1 MSLVPCPFFRITEVP
16 CPGCGM
22 TRACLQINFRS
33 GPPRLC
39 RAALFDGDAAR
50 YNQTMLRIDD
60 KTAIED
66 WELTEQFVRA
76 SGPGGQNVNK
86 VSSAVE
92 LRFEAARSPNLTQ
105 PVKARLKRLA
115 GRRWTKEG
123 ALGIQWDETRSQ
135 ARNREIAR
143 DRLVELI
150 RAAAVL
156 SPLLAIAGG
165 AMAKARALWGGV
177 LMLLACGL
185 MYVAYGFNVGT
196 MFPIAF
202 TGLGGVLALLAGKPD
217 EPKAHF

>member
-1 MSLVPCPFFRITEVP
+1 MRNAASTLGVIGGIIAMIVGFFSYGYTEVVDRY
-16 CPGCGM
+16 GEIEG
-22 TRACLQINFRS
+22 L
-33 GPPRLC
+33 
-39 RAALFDGDAAR
+39 AR
-50 YNQTMLRIDD
+50 
-60 KTAIED
+60 
-66 WELTEQFVRA
+66 QF
-76 SGPGGQNVNK
+76 SN
-86 VSSAVE
+86 
-92 LRFEAARSPNLTQ
+92 
-105 PVKARLKRLA
+105 
-115 GRRWTKEG
+115 
-123 ALGIQWDETRSQ
+123 
-135 ARNREIAR
+135 
-143 DRLVELI
+143 VELI